1 MNSTDTVSLA
11 TDIHDGPTITDV
23 VSAAGILGL
32 KPSELIGALEPLLLE
47 RWKQQRTLR
56 RNPDV
61 TAELAERDA

>member
-1 MNSTDTVSLA
+1 MNSTDNVSLT

-23 VSAAGILGL
+23 VRAAGILGL
-32 KPSELIGALEPLLLE
+32 KPGELIGALEPLLLE
-47 RWKQQRTLR
+47 RWKEQRTLR